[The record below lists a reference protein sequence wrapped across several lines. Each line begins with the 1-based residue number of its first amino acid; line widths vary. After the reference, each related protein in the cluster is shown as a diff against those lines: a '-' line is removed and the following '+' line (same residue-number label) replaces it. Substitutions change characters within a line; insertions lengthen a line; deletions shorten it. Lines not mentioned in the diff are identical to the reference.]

1 MVIIIIH
8 VFINYTING
17 TERIYEFQIACQ
29 TRAYTGL
36 AEAYLLDIC
45 VFVMQ
50 DTQDLGVMQVIYKY
64 FILRERTVAIV
75 ISLIKGCC

>member
-1 MVIIIIH
+1 MVIIII
-8 VFINYTING
+8 FIHYIING

-50 DTQDLGVMQVIYKY
+50 DTQELGVMQVIYKY

-75 ISLIKGCC
+75 ISLIEGCC

>member
-1 MVIIIIH
+1 MVIIII
-8 VFINYTING
+8 FIHYTING

-50 DTQDLGVMQVIYKY
+50 DTQEFGEWPYDLLYTKLMY
-64 FILRERTVAIV
+64 L
-75 ISLIKGCC
+75 LLLW